1 MQSSE
6 QKLLFIDVET
16 TGVNPERNGLI
27 QISGCVQLG
36 NEVRE
41 SFDFFVRPFPQD
53 EIESA
58 ALEVTGINPRQF
70 LPADHPDHLAVP
82 GQHFENPK
90 EIFERLA
97 TMFAKYVD
105 KFDKT
110 DKFQLVGYN
119 AHSFD
124 MPFLRRFWEKNG
136 DRFFGS
142 WFWYPCLD
150 VMLVWAQ
157 ILQPVRAELSN
168 FKLATVA
175 RHCGIN
181 VDDRRLHDS
190 QYDIELTRELW
201 LSACRMINRAHQTK
215 PPSWTQGELF

>member
-1 MQSSE
+1 MPNSE

-16 TGVNPERNGLI
+16 TGVNPERNGLV
-27 QISGCVQLG
+27 QISGCVQIG
-36 NEVRE
+36 DEVKE
-41 SFDFFVRPFPQD
+41 SFDIFVRPYPQD
-53 EIESA
+53 EIELA
-58 ALEVTGINPRQF
+58 ALEVTGMNRRQF
-70 LPADHPDHLAVP
+70 LLPDHPDHLAVP
-82 GQHFENPK
+82 GQNFEDPQ
-90 EIFERLA
+90 EV
-97 TMFAKYVD
+97 FARMAAMLGQYVS
-105 KFDKT
+105 KFDKS
-110 DKFQLVGYN
+110 DKFQFVGYN

-124 MPFLRRFWEKNG
+124 MPFMRRFWEKNG

-175 RHCGIN
+175 RYCGIK
-181 VDDRRLHDS
+181 VDDSRLHDS

-201 LSACRMINRAHQTK
+201 LSARKIIDRGNQVQPA
-215 PPSWTQGELF
+215 WTQGELF

>member
-1 MQSSE
+1 MPNSE

-16 TGVNPERNGLI
+16 TGVNPERNGLV
-27 QISGCVQLG
+27 QISGCVQIG
-36 NEVRE
+36 DEVKE
-41 SFDFFVRPFPQD
+41 SFDIFVRPYPQD
-53 EIESA
+53 EIELA
-58 ALEVTGINPRQF
+58 ALEVTGMNRRQF
-70 LPADHPDHLAVP
+70 LLPDHPDHLAVP
-82 GQHFENPK
+82 GQNFEDPQ
-90 EIFERLA
+90 EV
-97 TMFAKYVD
+97 FARMAAMLGQYVS
-105 KFDKT
+105 KFDKS
-110 DKFQLVGYN
+110 DKFQFVGYN

-124 MPFLRRFWEKNG
+124 MPFMRRFWEKNG

-175 RHCGIN
+175 RYCGIK
-181 VDDRRLHDS
+181 VDDSRLHDS

-201 LSACRMINRAHQTK
+201 LSARRIIDRGNQVQQA
-215 PPSWTQGELF
+215 WTQGELF